1 MSPAGK
7 SIHTWPPKIASIL
20 SYQSPNLM
28 KSGAP
33 APVSSAGWKAKYT
46 SPSMRSFID
55 INILAAP
62 NKIAI

>member
-7 SIHTWPPKIASIL
+7 SIHTCPPKIASIL

-33 APVSSAGWKAKYT
+33 APVSSAGWNAKYT